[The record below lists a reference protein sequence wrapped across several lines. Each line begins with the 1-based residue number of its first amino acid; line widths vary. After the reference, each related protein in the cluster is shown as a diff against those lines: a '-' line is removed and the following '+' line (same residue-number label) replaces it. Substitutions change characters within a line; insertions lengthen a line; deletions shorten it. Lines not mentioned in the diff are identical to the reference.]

1 MALLYGRA
9 GRLRGQNGGLLQ
21 WYWDGDWEVDGG
33 GNSDRDG
40 WEYSVNPTW
49 SGPFGPTRD
58 RASQVAMGGQVISM
72 LSPPPMVVL

>member
-1 MALLYGRA
+1 
-9 GRLRGQNGGLLQ
+9 
-21 WYWDGDWEVDGG
+21 VDGG

-58 RASQVAMGGQVISM
+58 RARQVAMGGQFISM
-72 LSPPPMVVL
+72 PPPPPPHPHGSFVGMLANGIHRGA